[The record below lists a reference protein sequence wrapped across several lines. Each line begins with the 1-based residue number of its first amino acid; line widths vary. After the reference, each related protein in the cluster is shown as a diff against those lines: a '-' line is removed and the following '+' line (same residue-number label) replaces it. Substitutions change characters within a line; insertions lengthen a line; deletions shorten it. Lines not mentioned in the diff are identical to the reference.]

1 MPLMHMHAAS
11 VTGKR
16 CVHASDHKQQRAY
29 CRREPAG
36 SAELKQGC
44 AVGVGWLAVDKW
56 GKGVQEKC
64 AIHWSQRALGRLHC
78 FII

>member
-1 MPLMHMHAAS
+1 MHIMHAAS

-44 AVGVGWLAVDKW
+44 TVGVGWLAVDKW
-56 GKGVQEKC
+56 GERC
-64 AIHWSQRALGRLHC
+64 ARKMCYSLVQRALGRLHC